1 MNQEQAWYMLRL
13 AEDTTMGYGMGPQ
26 IQVFSEALMVDPLGP
41 RLCPQSQ
48 EHPLIT
54 WRLILKFRPT
64 IVFGLALMRHPLPL
78 QIAGVVG
85 FCSLIMVRRGPLR
98 IQPQEL

>member
-1 MNQEQAWYMLRL
+1 
-13 AEDTTMGYGMGPQ
+13 MGYGMEPQ

-54 WRLILKFRPT
+54 WRLILKFREIT
-64 IVFGLALMRHPLPL
+64 DFGSEQPSRLLVLP
-78 QIAGVVG
+78 IEEVVG
-85 FCSLIMVRRGPLR
+85 FCTLIMVRRGPLR
-98 IQPQEL
+98 MQPQEL